1 MLKYTDTAVT
11 LREIPLEVTLCIN
24 ISNCPCHCKGCHSS
38 YLAEDI
44 GEDLTIERLT
54 QLATESEGITCVCFM
69 GGDSDTKRLNRLAK
83 WVQDEL
89 DLKVAWYSGRDEL
102 SEHIDISHFDIVK
115 LGRYDEKLGPLNC
128 PTTNQRFYRIID
140 GEMYDFTY
148 LFWKNSEIEV
158 WRDIDGFDGY
168 QVSNLGNI
176 RSLNYNG
183 TENIQNLKPT
193 LSGKN
198 RTYKSISMQVRDKVI
213 RRNVHRLVAQA
224 FIPNPSNLPE
234 INHIDEDGTN
244 NKVSNLEWCDRI
256 YNLNYGGRTDRFI
269 ASRSIP
275 IVQLNLDGTIVK
287 EWSSQTEAAREL
299 DLDLGSISHCLNGY
313 RVKNGIRVPVHSY
326 AGYKWKYKNES
337 KS

>member
-1 MLKYTDTAVT
+1 MIKFVDTKIVFQ
-11 LREIPLEVTLCIN
+11 EVPDEVSLAIN
-24 ISNCPCHCKGCHSS
+24 LSNCPCHCKGCHSS

-183 TENIQNLKPT
+183 TGNIQNLKPT

-198 RTYKSISMQVRDKVI
+198 RTYKFISMQVRDKII

-287 EWSSQTEAAREL
+287 EWSLSL
-299 DLDLGSISHCLNGY
+299 IH
-313 RVKNGIRVPVHSY
+313 I
-326 AGYKWKYKNES
+326 
-337 KS
+337 